1 MQIRNLLFGMLVV
14 FAFAGNLFGT
24 MSAEIQQTCSI
35 DLNQLSTIMS
45 LSQIGTFVSFLMLP
59 SLVKRLGSYRLMIL
73 GILGAGIGFL
83 GMGLSRSMITFG
95 ISFMANSL
103 LGYYYW
109 SCSYSVMVFCDP
121 LRRTVNIPLT
131 HLVYSLASVASGLY
145 IARIKGPHWYN
156 GYYQM
161 TIVFLVMTLL
171 FVLALPKARE
181 IPALMKQPKRK
192 VPFLNSFSLLTKH
205 DFLSFFLFLV
215 FFSSVEFC
223 CSVYPLLFFQKN
235 LGATASQVALAFS
248 LYYVGSSTSRL
259 FIMPV
264 LKKVK
269 SPFTPLK
276 ALCILAVLFLVVLAS
291 SKSLSSAYVAMI
303 LVGFSFGAINPS
315 SQILEIMSWSEDI
328 DQVANLHMISS
339 VVGKLVV
346 PLAVG
351 AISQRYSLVDGLLFL
366 SVTMTLALFF
376 LFLAK
381 WLQPSSC

>member
-1 MQIRNLLFGMLVV
+1 MLVV

-35 DLNQLSTIMS
+35 DLNQLSMIMS
-45 LSQIGTFVSFLMLP
+45 VSQVGTFVSFLMLP
-59 SLVKRLGSYRLMIL
+59 SLVKRIGSYRLMLL
-73 GILGAGIGFL
+73 GIFGAGIGFL
-83 GMGLSRSMITFG
+83 GMGLSRTMITFG
-95 ISFMANSL
+95 IAFMVNSL

-109 SCSYSVMVFCDP
+109 SCSYSVMVLCDP
-121 LRRTVNIPLT
+121 QRRTVNIPMT
-131 HLVYSLASVASGLY
+131 HLVYSLGSVASGLY
-145 IARIKGPHWYN
+145 ISRIKGPHWYN

-161 TIVFLVMTLL
+161 SVVFLIMTVL
-171 FVLALPKARE
+171 FIIALPKAKL
-181 IPALMKQPKRK
+181 IPALMKPPRRK
-192 VPFLNSFSLLTKH
+192 VPFLNSFSLLGKR
-205 DFLSFFLFLV
+205 DFLTFFLFLV

-223 CSVYPLLFFQKN
+223 CSVYPLLFFQRQ

-276 ALCILAVLFLVVLAS
+276 ALTLLAMLFLAVLAF
-291 SKSLSSAYVAMI
+291 SKSLHSAYIAMV
-303 LVGFSFGAINPS
+303 LMGFAFGAINPS
-315 SQILEIMSWSEDI
+315 SQILEIMSWHEDI

-339 VVGKLVV
+339 VLGKLVI

-351 AISQRYSLVDGLLFL
+351 AISEMYSLVEGLLFL
-366 SVTMTLALFF
+366 SAVMALAMVF